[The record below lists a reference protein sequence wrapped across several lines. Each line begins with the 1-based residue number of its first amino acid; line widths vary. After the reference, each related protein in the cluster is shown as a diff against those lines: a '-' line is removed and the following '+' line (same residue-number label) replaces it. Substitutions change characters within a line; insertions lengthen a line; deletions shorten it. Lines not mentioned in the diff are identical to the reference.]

1 MNTINETAYKCN
13 QTSPGKGVPY
23 IYWINFGKNL
33 TLKPG
38 ESYEVINK
46 LDNTDYTVHMTLK
59 GLGNNN
65 LKSTALPLFSGNL
78 GIGDYKGIKG
88 YPALMSETMAPIYH
102 TSAWSFNIE
111 DIYISD
117 GNGNKISGYS
127 LIVADAEQTN
137 SFGIYTEYF
146 TLTTSH
152 GAWRLYDTSK
162 YQPVT
167 GALDL
172 NYLNSNEVNVVSKKT
187 GYNYSP
193 LFITTAPTNCEVS
206 MLSYS
211 NQQAIAFGIIIQEG
225 GIGIEKSPKKQTI
238 EDDYNDIFFS
248 FKFSPLTDTTGYT
261 DYVIVDNIPFGFS
274 FDLENIKAY
283 QKINNELY
291 NFVDLKTNAV
301 NNTVTI
307 TIPIENVLQGID
319 VIINFPIKITNQY
332 IIPSKFTNQC
342 IIEAINPIITKDKI
356 SKSNIVK
363 ANLNLEL
370 PETKEKDK
378 KLIEFYYCLYLY
390 YCCCYCKQKKINFVM

>member
-1 MNTINETAYKCN
+1 MNTINETAYKGD
-13 QTSPGKGVPY
+13 QSSPGKGVPY
-23 IYWINFGKNL
+23 INWINFGKDL

-38 ESYEVINK
+38 ESYEVINT
-46 LDNTDYTVHMTLK
+46 LDNTDYTLHMTLK

-78 GIGDYKGIKG
+78 GIADYKGIKG

-102 TSAWSFNIE
+102 TAAWSFNAE
-111 DIYISD
+111 DIYILD
-117 GNGNKISGYS
+117 ENGNKIPGYS

-137 SFGIYTEYF
+137 SFGIYKEDF
-146 TLTTSH
+146 TLSTSH

-172 NYLNSNEVNVVSKKT
+172 NYLNSNEVNVVSKNN

-193 LFITTAPTNCEVS
+193 LFITTSPTNCEVS

-211 NQQAIAFGIIIQEG
+211 NQQAIAFGVIIQEG
-225 GIGIEKSPKKQTI
+225 GIGIEKSPEKQTI
-238 EDDYNDIFFS
+238 KYEYDDIFFS
-248 FKFSPLTDTTGYT
+248 FKFSPLTDTDGYT

-274 FDLENIKAY
+274 FDLGNIKAY

-291 NFVDLKTNAV
+291 HFVKLTLNAV
-301 NNTVTI
+301 NNTITI
-307 TIPIENVLQGID
+307 TIPMENVLQGID

-332 IIPSKFTNQC
+332 IVPKEFTNEC
-342 IIEAINPIITKDKI
+342 IIEALNPIVTKDKI
-356 SKSNIVK
+356 NKSNKVK
-363 ANLNLEL
+363 VNLNIDLISPQSED
-370 PETKEKDK
+370 KDK
-378 KLIEFYYCLYLY
+378 KLIEFYYCLYWY
-390 YCCCYCKQKKINFVM
+390 YCCCLYHKD